1 MKENSE
7 LFINAFNKL
16 DKYLESESDNNNYE
30 TFSTRID
37 KSKNRVVRQYRR
49 TLKSLGD
56 LRNAIVHNHINDG
69 EPIAVPHIR
78 TVEIL
83 NDIYSEITKPKTVY
97 DLFKK

>member
-37 KSKNRVVRQYRR
+37 KSKNRVVRQ
-49 TLKSLGD
+49 L
-56 LRNAIVHNHINDG
+56 
-69 EPIAVPHIR
+69 
-78 TVEIL
+78 
-83 NDIYSEITKPKTVY
+83 
-97 DLFKK
+97 